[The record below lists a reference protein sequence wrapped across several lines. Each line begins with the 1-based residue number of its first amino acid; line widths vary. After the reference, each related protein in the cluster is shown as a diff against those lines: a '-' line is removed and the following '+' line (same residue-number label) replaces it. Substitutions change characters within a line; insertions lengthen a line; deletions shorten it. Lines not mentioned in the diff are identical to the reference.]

1 MARGKQEI
9 FFPFLVPEEETP
21 HGHSWERKH
30 SEHHTISII
39 RGGDRGR
46 GEGRVM
52 LCDDQLI
59 NYSNISSVQK
69 I

>member
-1 MARGKQEI
+1 MARGKQES

-39 RGGDRGR
+39 RSGDWGKGR
-46 GEGRVM
+46 GGVI

-59 NYSNISSVQK
+59 IYTNTS
-69 I
+69 